1 MLQIIIAIGLILH
14 GLIHLIGFLVNW
26 QIVTFEDISYS
37 TTVLAGKISL
47 GDGSIR
53 GLGVL
58 WLLATFG
65 YVVAGVGVL
74 MLAPWWLGLTLWVTL
89 LSVVLCILGWPEAQF
104 GVYINLIIL
113 AYLVFGGQPGWLP

>member
-1 MLQIIIAIGLILH
+1 MLQIIIAMGLILH